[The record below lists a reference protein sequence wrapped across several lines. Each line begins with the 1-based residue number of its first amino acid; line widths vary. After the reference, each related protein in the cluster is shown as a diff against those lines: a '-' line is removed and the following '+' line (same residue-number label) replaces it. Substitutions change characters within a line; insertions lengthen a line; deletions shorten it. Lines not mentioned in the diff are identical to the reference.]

1 MIWLIQRISPLSIAN
16 ATIASLVGGA
26 GSAYALPVAA

>member
-1 MIWLIQRISPLSIAN
+1 LIQRMRPVDISN
-16 ATIASLVGGA
+16 ATIASLVPGA